1 MVAPFLTQ
9 DFHIR
14 WSTLTPD
21 HIQSDIREALSRA
34 QSKLD
39 AVIEQD
45 RGKMNF
51 DTVVLGLDESTRELN
66 ESWNLVQHL
75 DSLCNSPALRE
86 AHNAMLQDVT
96 SFFSKIPLNEH
107 LWDLLVT
114 YSKTEEARKL
124 SPVQKRALDECMEG
138 FIQAGADLPPDKK
151 KRMEEIEGELS
162 KATQKYSENVLDSTN
177 KWELLITDLSKLKG
191 LPPSAIAAARADAAA
206 KGLGSDER
214 PVWRF
219 TLKAPSMIPVM
230 EYLEDEAI
238 RRQVWEGTA
247 EIGRSGEHDNTALV
261 WQILHLRHE
270 KAQIMGKAN
279 FADHVLSHR
288 MAKTGRSALNFV
300 EDLHGRVLEAYQRET
315 IELQEFRA
323 DTENQEADLFQPWE
337 VSFWSEKQRKSRFD
351 FDEEELR
358 PYFPLD
364 KVLSG
369 MFRLAEMVFDLRIVG
384 RDVVF
389 IEPGKTSEG
398 PATSTQPGKL
408 GPVEVW
414 HPQVKFYEVRNEKG
428 VHIGSFYADWHP
440 RDSKRGGA
448 WMNYLKM
455 GVPPSGEHDRR
466 LHLGLI
472 CGNMSPPVG
481 DQPALLTHDEVCT
494 VFHEFGHL
502 LHQLCGNVEVPSL
515 NGVSVYWDFVELPSQ
530 LMENFCW
537 ERESLDLFARHH
549 ETGKT
554 IPAKLFK
561 KMLAAKNYRSASDI
575 MRQLAFGKL
584 DLDLHMKHATAEG
597 ADLDQTA
604 RNALDGYLMPLKTE
618 PPTMARRFG
627 HLFSSPVGYAAGYY
641 SYKWAEVLDADAF
654 TRFQKEGVLNP
665 AVGRAFRDQIL
676 SKGNS
681 EDPAKLFRDFMGR
694 DPNAMALL
702 VRAGLA

>member
-21 HIQSDIREALSRA
+21 HIQSDVREALSRA

-51 DTVVLGLDESTRELN
+51 STVVLGLDESTRELN

-124 SPVQKRALDECMEG
+124 TPVQKRALDECMEG

-177 KWELLITDLSKLKG
+177 KWELIITDLSKLKG

-206 KGLGSDER
+206 KGLGSDEQ

-389 IEPGKTSEG
+389 IDPGKTSEG

-455 GVPPSGEHDRR
+455 GVPPSGDHDRR

-515 NGVSVYWDFVELPSQ
+515 NGVAVYWDFVELPSQ

-604 RNALDGYLMPLKTE
+604 RNALEGYLMPLKTE

>member
-1 MVAPFLTQ
+1 MANPFLTQ

-21 HIQSDIREALSRA
+21 HIEADIRAALQQA
-34 QSKLD
+34 QSNLD
-39 AVIEQD
+39 ALIDQD
-45 RGKMNF
+45 RGKLSF
-51 DTVVLGLDESTRELN
+51 ESVVLGLDETTRGLN
-66 ESWNLVQHL
+66 EAWGLVTHL

-86 AHNAMLQDVT
+86 AHNRMLAEV
-96 SFFSKIPLNEH
+96 SAFFAKIPLNEH

-114 YSKTEEARKL
+114 YSKTDEARKL
-124 SPVQKRALDECMEG
+124 DPLRKRALDEAMEG
-138 FIQAGADLPPDKK
+138 FIQAGADLPPEKK
-151 KRMEEIEGELS
+151 KRVEELESELS
-162 KATQKYSENVLDSTN
+162 QLTQKYSENVLDSTN
-177 KWELLITDLSKLKG
+177 KWELIIDDAEKLRG
-191 LPPSAIAAARADAAA
+191 LPPSAIDAARADAAA
-206 KGLGSDER
+206 KGLDTAEK
-214 PVWRF
+214 PAWRF

-230 EYLEDEAI
+230 EYLEDEGI
-238 RRQVWEGTA
+238 RRQVWEGSCS
-247 EIGRSGEHDNTALV
+247 IGRGGEHDNTDLV
-261 WQILHLRHE
+261 WKILRLRDE
-270 KAQIMGKAN
+270 KAKIMGKAN
-279 FADHVLSHR
+279 FADHVLAHR
-288 MAKTGRSALNFV
+288 MAKTGRSALRFI
-300 EDLHGRVLEAYQRET
+300 EDLHSRVREAFERET
-315 IELQEFRA
+315 IELQEYRA
-323 DTENQEADLFQPWE
+323 DAAHQTTDLFEPWE
-337 VSFWSEKQRKSRFD
+337 VAFWAEKQRKAKYD

-369 MFRLAEMVFDLRIVG
+369 MFQLAEKVFDLRITS
-384 RDVVF
+384 REVVHV
-389 IEPGKTSEG
+389 EPGQDA
-398 PATSTQPGKL
+398 PANVSAQPGKQ

-414 HPQVKFYEVRNEKG
+414 HPHVKFYEVRNDKD

-455 GVPPSGEHDRR
+455 GVPPSGERDRR

-472 CGNMSPPVG
+472 CGNMTPPVDG
-481 DQPALLTHDEVCT
+481 KPALLTHDEVCT

-502 LHQLCGNVEVPSL
+502 LHQLCGNVAIPAL

-549 ETGKT
+549 ETGEV
-554 IPAKLFK
+554 IPPKLFK

-584 DLDLHMKHATAEG
+584 DLELHMHHAADEG
-597 ADLDQTA
+597 ADIDKLA
-604 RNALDGYLMPLKTE
+604 RSLLDGYLMPLKTE
-618 PPTMARRFG
+618 QPTIARRFG

-665 AVGRAFRDQIL
+665 AVGREFRDTIL

-681 EDPAKLFRDFMGR
+681 EDPAKLFQDFMGR
-694 DPNAMALL
+694 DPDAMALL

>member
-1 MVAPFLTQ
+1 MAAPFLTQ

-21 HIQSDIREALSRA
+21 HIEADIRAALEKA
-34 QSKLD
+34 QADLD
-39 AVIEQD
+39 ALIEQD
-45 RGKMNF
+45 RGKLSF
-51 DTVVLGLDESTRELN
+51 ESVVLGLDEVTRGLN
-66 ESWNLVQHL
+66 EAWGLVTHL

-86 AHNAMLQDVT
+86 AHNKMLPEV
-96 SFFSKIPLNEH
+96 SAFFAKIPLNEH

-114 YSKTEEARKL
+114 YSTTDNAKKL
-124 SPVQKRALDECMEG
+124 SPVRKRALEEEMEG
-138 FIQAGADLPPDKK
+138 FIQAGADLPPEQKR
-151 KRMEEIEGELS
+151 RMEEISTELS
-162 KATQKYSENVLDSTN
+162 KLTQKYSENVLDSTN
-177 KWELLITDLSKLKG
+177 QWEFVTDDPQRLHG
-191 LPPSAIAAARADAAA
+191 LPPSAIEAARADAAA
-206 KGLGSDER
+206 KNHGTADK
-214 PVWRF
+214 PAWRF

-230 EYLEDEAI
+230 EYLEDTTI
-238 RRQVWEGTA
+238 RRQVWEGTCA
-247 EIGRSGEHDNTALV
+247 IGHEGAHDNTDLV
-261 WQILHLRHE
+261 WNILRLRHE
-270 KAQIMGKAN
+270 KARIMGKAN
-279 FADHVLSHR
+279 FADHTLAHR
-288 MAKTGRSALNFV
+288 MAKTGRSALRFI
-300 EDLHGRVLEAYQRET
+300 EDLRSRVEEAFQRET

-323 DTENQEADLFQPWE
+323 DSEHQAVDLFEPWE
-337 VSFWSEKQRKSRFD
+337 VAFWAEKQRKAKYD

-358 PYFPLD
+358 PYFPID
-364 KVLSG
+364 KVLGG
-369 MFRLAEMVFDLRIVG
+369 MFQLAEKVFGLRITS
-384 RDVVF
+384 REVVYVAPGQEAPEN
-389 IEPGKTSEG
+389 ISAQPGKT
-398 PATSTQPGKL
+398 

-414 HPQVKFYEVRNEKG
+414 HPEVKFYEVRNEKG

-455 GVPPSGEHDRR
+455 GVPPSGERDRR

-472 CGNMSPPVG
+472 CGNMSPPTG
-481 DQPALLTHDEVCT
+481 GKPALLTHDEVCT

-515 NGVSVYWDFVELPSQ
+515 NGVNVYWDFVELPSQ

-549 ETGKT
+549 ETGGA

-584 DLDLHMKHATAEG
+584 DLELHMHHATDEG
-597 ADLDQTA
+597 ADLDKLA
-604 RNALDGYLMPLKTE
+604 RKLLDGYLMPLKTE

-665 AVGRAFRDQIL
+665 AVGHEFRDTIL
-676 SKGNS
+676 SRGNS
-681 EDPAKLFRDFMGR
+681 EDPAKLYHDFMGR
-694 DPNAMALL
+694 DPDAMALL

>member
-1 MVAPFLTQ
+1 MAAPFLTQ

-21 HIQSDIREALSRA
+21 HIEADIRTALEKA
-34 QSKLD
+34 QADLD
-39 AVIEQD
+39 ALIDQN
-45 RGKMNF
+45 RGKLSF
-51 DTVVLGLDESTRELN
+51 ETVVLGLDDVTRGLN
-66 ESWNLVQHL
+66 EAWGLVTHL

-86 AHNAMLQDVT
+86 AHNKMLPEV
-96 SFFSKIPLNEH
+96 SAFFAKIPLNEH

-114 YSKTEEARKL
+114 YSTTDEAKKL
-124 SPVQKRALDECMEG
+124 NAVRKRALEEEMES

-151 KRMEEIEGELS
+151 KRVEEIESELS
-162 KATQKYSENVLDSTN
+162 QLTQKYSENVLDSTN
-177 KWELLITDLSKLKG
+177 KWELIIDDPKCLLG
-191 LPPSAIAAARADAAA
+191 LPPTALDAARADAQA
-206 KGLGSDER
+206 KGLGTPEK

-230 EYLEDEAI
+230 EYIEDDSI
-238 RRQVWEGTA
+238 RRQVWEGA
-247 EIGRSGEHDNTALV
+247 GAIGRGGEHDNTELV
-261 WQILHLRHE
+261 WKILRLRHE

-279 FADHVLSHR
+279 FADHVLAHR
-288 MAKTGRSALNFV
+288 MAKTGRSALRFI
-300 EDLHGRVLEAYQRET
+300 EDLHSRVHEAFEHET

-323 DTENQEADLFQPWE
+323 DNGHRALDLFEPWQ
-337 VSFWSEKQRKSRFD
+337 VAFWSEKQRKAKYD

-364 KVLSG
+364 KVLGG
-369 MFRLAEMVFDLRIVG
+369 MFQLAEKVFDLRFKS
-384 RDVVF
+384 REVVY
-389 IEPGKTSEG
+389 IEPGKEA
-398 PATSTQPGKL
+398 PANVSTQPGKQ

-414 HPQVKFYEVRNEKG
+414 HPEVKFYEVCNDKG

-455 GVPPSGEHDRR
+455 GVPPCGDRDRR

-472 CGNMSPPVG
+472 CGNMTPPVDG
-481 DQPALLTHDEVCT
+481 KPALLTHDEVCT

-502 LHQLCGNVEVPSL
+502 LHLLCGNVEVPAL
-515 NGVSVYWDFVELPSQ
+515 NGTSVYWDFVELPSQ

-549 ETGKT
+549 ATGEP
-554 IPAKLFK
+554 IPARLFK

-575 MRQLAFGKL
+575 MRQLSFGKL
-584 DLDLHMKHATAEG
+584 DLELHMHHATDEG
-597 ADLDQTA
+597 ADLDKLA
-604 RNALDGYLMPLKTE
+604 RKLLNGYLMPLKTE
-618 PPTMARRFG
+618 PPTIARRFG

-654 TRFQKEGVLNP
+654 TRFQKEGVLNA
-665 AVGRAFRDQIL
+665 AVGRAFRDTIL

-681 EDPAKLFRDFMGR
+681 EDPAKLFHDFMGR
-694 DPNAMALL
+694 DPDAMALL